1 MGVEDTSRRDWM
13 ARLLAGGWAAAV
25 AAPARAQFTPGVTPQ
40 AILIGQ
46 VLSMQAGR
54 NDHGVA
60 TRQGVEAGVRRINAE
75 GGILGR
81 QLVIRVADDEAKP
94 EQAEALAHQLV
105 ADGVF
110 LLFGSIEG
118 GPSNAVMKAAIA
130 KNVPFFAP
138 MAGSPTL
145 RRPLQP
151 LVFPV
156 RAEHRDEFR
165 ALLAHGHS
173 LGMRRAAF
181 LQSDTEV
188 GRLHLANVQ
197 RACADLGLQ
206 APLALPVGNEVSD
219 AQIDT
224 QVQQMREARIELLF
238 NHGSIGVYER
248 LIRAL
253 RKAGLGTA
261 CYGVNSGS
269 AQLAKRLGE
278 LSHGMLFTQVVPSPW
293 ERKTALTREYQADFR
308 AAFPDPEFSYGSLEG
323 YLSVRALAEALRR
336 SGRELTR
343 PGFVRALETASLE
356 VAGFK
361 LRYTREERIGSTF
374 VDTALVTRD
383 GRFRH

>member
-1 MGVEDTSRRDWM
+1 MGVDDIGRRQGL
-13 ARLLAGGWAAAV
+13 ARLLAGGWALATGRAAQ
-25 AAPARAQFTPGVTPQ
+25 AQLTPGVTPQ
-40 AILIGQ
+40 AILVGQ

-54 NDHGVA
+54 NEHGAA

-81 QLVIRVADDEAKP
+81 QLVIRVADDEAKS

-105 ADGVF
+105 ADGMF

-165 ALLAHGHS
+165 ALLAYGHS

-181 LQSDTEV
+181 LQADTEV

-197 RACADLGLQ
+197 RACADLGMPP
-206 APLALPVGNEVSD
+206 PLALPVGGEASD
-219 AQIDT
+219 AQIT
-224 QVQQMREARIELLF
+224 AMVQSVREARCELIF

-253 RKAGLGTA
+253 RQAGLGIA

-336 SGRELTR
+336 SGRDLTR
-343 PGFVRALETASLE
+343 PGLVRALETASYE

-361 LRYTREERIGSTF
+361 LRYTREERIGSSF

>member
-1 MGVEDTSRRDWM
+1 MGVDHSSRRHWL
-13 ARLLAGGWAAAV
+13 ARMVAGGCALAG
-25 AAPARAQFTPGVTPQ
+25 ARAVHAQATPGVSPQ

-60 TRQGVEAGVRRINAE
+60 TRQGVEAGVRRVNAE

-81 QLVIRVADDEAKP
+81 QLQIRVADDDAKP
-94 EQAEALAHQLV
+94 DQAEALAHQLV

-118 GPSNAVMKAAIA
+118 GPSNAVMKAANA

-165 ALLAHGHS
+165 ALLAHGGS

-197 RACADLGLQ
+197 LACADLGWQ
-206 APLALPVGNEVSD
+206 PPLALPIGSEVSD
-219 AQIDT
+219 AQIT
-224 QVQQMREARIELLF
+224 AMVQRLREARSELIF

-253 RKAGLGTA
+253 RQAGLGIA

-293 ERKTALTREYQADFR
+293 ERKTALTRDYQ
-308 AAFPDPEFSYGSLEG
+308 
-323 YLSVRALAEALRR
+323 
-336 SGRELTR
+336 
-343 PGFVRALETASLE
+343 TASAPRFL
-356 VAGFK
+356 
-361 LRYTREERIGSTF
+361 TPSSH
-374 VDTALVTRD
+374 TAAWRATSACARWPRRCAAAAATSP
-383 GRFRH
+383 GRAS

>member
-1 MGVEDTSRRDWM
+1 MASDNSTRRHWLTRV
-13 ARLLAGGWAAAV
+13 AAGACAVAGGTG
-25 AAPARAQFTPGVTPQ
+25 ARAQSAPGVTPAQ
-40 AILIGQ
+40 ILIGQ

-54 NDHGVA
+54 NDHGAA
-60 TRQGVEAGVRRINAE
+60 TRQGVEAGVRRVNAE

-81 QLVIRVADDEAKP
+81 QLVIRVADDDTKAD
-94 EQAEALAHQLV
+94 QAEALAQQLV

-118 GPSNAVMKAAIA
+118 GPSNAVMKAANA
-130 KNVPFFAP
+130 KGVPFFAP

-197 RACADLGLQ
+197 RACADLGMT
-206 APLALPVGNEVSD
+206 APLALPVGSELSD
-219 AQIDT
+219 AQLDAM
-224 QVQQMREARIELLF
+224 VGSLREARTELLF
-238 NHGSIGVYER
+238 NHGSIGLYER
-248 LIRAL
+248 LIRRL
-253 RKAGLGTA
+253 RQAGLRLA

-269 AQLAKRLGE
+269 AQLAKHLGE
-278 LSHGMLFTQVVPSPW
+278 LAHGMLFTQVVPSPW
-293 ERKTALTREYQADFR
+293 ERKTVLTREYQADFR
-308 AAFPDPEFSYGSLEG
+308 AAFPDPDFSYGSLEG
-323 YLSVRALAEALRR
+323 YLSTRALAEALRR
-336 SGRELTR
+336 CGRELTR
-343 PGFVRALETASLE
+343 PVFVRTLETAAFE

-361 LRYTREERIGSTF
+361 LRYTREEHVGSSF
-374 VDTALVTRD
+374 VDTALVMRD

>member
-1 MGVEDTSRRDWM
+1 MALDNTARRHCLT
-13 ARLLAGGWAAAV
+13 RLAAGTAALAGWPV
-25 AAPARAQFTPGVTPQ
+25 AQAQTAPGVTAQ
-40 AILIGQ
+40 QILIGQ

-60 TRQGVEAGVRRINAE
+60 TRQGVEAAVRRINAE

-81 QLVIRVADDEAKP
+81 QLVIRVADDEAKAD
-94 EQAEALAHQLV
+94 QAEALAHQLV

-118 GPSNAVMKAAIA
+118 GPSNAVMKAANA

-173 LGMRRAAF
+173 LGMRRTAF

-197 RACADLGLQ
+197 LACADLGLQ
-206 APLALPVGNEVSD
+206 PPLALPVGNEVSD

-224 QVQQMREARIELLF
+224 MVQRLREARIELVF

-253 RKAGLGTA
+253 RKAGLGLA

-269 AQLAKRLGE
+269 AQLVKRLGD
-278 LSHGMLFTQVVPSPW
+278 LAAGMLFTQVVPSPW
-293 ERKTALTREYQADFR
+293 ERKTALTRDYQADFR
-308 AAFPDPEFSYGSLEG
+308 AAFKDPDFSYGSLEG
-323 YLSVRALAEALRR
+323 YLSTRALAEALRR
-336 SGRELTR
+336 SGRDLS
-343 PGFVRALETASLE
+343 RAGLLRTLETASLE